1 MVKKATGFDLKEY
14 TKVLPG
20 VLMLL
25 LDDDE

>member
-25 LDDDE
+25 LDEE